1 MNVTILLFSKSS
13 SELINKSIHN
23 QAQTPTIMTHNQ
35 KILVEVLRRK
45 KALVVFLVLIKV
57 LLQAAI
63 AYGKEPQ

>member
-1 MNVTILLFSKSS
+1 
-13 SELINKSIHN
+13 
-23 QAQTPTIMTHNQ
+23 MTHNQ

-63 AYGKEPQ
+63 AYGKEPQW